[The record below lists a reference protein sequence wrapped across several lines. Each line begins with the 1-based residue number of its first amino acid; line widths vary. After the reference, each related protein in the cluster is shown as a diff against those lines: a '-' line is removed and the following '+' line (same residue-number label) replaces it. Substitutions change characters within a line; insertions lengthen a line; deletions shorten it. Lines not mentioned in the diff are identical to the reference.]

1 MEKKKYIV
9 ILIDGAADYRIAE
22 LGDRTPLQAAKK
34 PAIDYLA
41 MHGKLGM
48 VKTIPDGI
56 SPGSDTANLSILGYD
71 PGVYYSGRS
80 SLEAVSMGIKLSGN
94 DITFRCN
101 LVTLSE
107 EENYSD
113 RLMVDYSAGEITT
126 EESRTLIVDLARLL
140 DTEEIKFY
148 PGISY
153 RHLIVWKGGPDK
165 FELIPPHD
173 ISGKRIGKYLP
184 GGKYKDAILN
194 LMLKST
200 EILKDHPVNKKRISS
215 GNRPANSIWIWGEGN
230 KPRLDSFYKKYG
242 IEGSVIS
249 AVDLVKGIAICA
261 GLKAV
266 NVEGAT
272 GNIHTNFSGKA
283 KAAVDEI
290 KDGKD
295 FVYIHI
301 EAPDECGHQGDAT
314 SKVKAIEIIDEK
326 VVKVIKDSLDEMCL
340 NYKILI
346 LPDHPTPVSKM
357 THTSEPVPFL
367 IYENSNEKR
376 SLAEAKSTSKE
387 LIASNEESTNKWK
400 NSNELVNN
408 SLSGQT
414 YDEFSAQ
421 ETGLFIDKGH
431 KLLDYFFK
439 K

>member
-9 ILIDGAADYRIAE
+9 ILIDGAADYKIAE
-22 LGDRTPLQAAKK
+22 LGDKTPLRAAKK

-41 MHGKLGM
+41 MHGKVGM
-48 VKTIPDGI
+48 VKTIPDGM
-56 SPGSDTANLSILGYD
+56 SPGSDTANLSIFGYD
-71 PGVYYSGRS
+71 PRVYYSGRS
-80 SLEAVSMGIKLSGN
+80 SLEAVSMGINLSDN

-107 EENYSD
+107 AKNYND
-113 RLMVDYSAGEITT
+113 RMMVDYGAGEITT
-126 EESRTLIVDLARLL
+126 EESRVLIEDLAKLL

-148 PGISY
+148 PGVSY
-153 RHLIVWKGGPDK
+153 RHLIVWKGGPDG
-165 FELIPPHD
+165 FELTPPHD
-173 ISGKRIGKYLP
+173 ISGRRIGEYLP
-184 GGKYKDAILN
+184 GGKYKDIILS
-194 LMLKST
+194 LMLKSA
-200 EILKDHPVNKKRISS
+200 EILKDHPVNKKRISG
-215 GNRPANSIWIWGEGN
+215 GNRPANSIWIWGKGN

-283 KAAVDEI
+283 NAAINEI
-290 KDGKD
+290 KNGKD

-301 EAPDECGHQGDAT
+301 EAPDECGHQGNVT
-314 SKVKAIEIIDEK
+314 NKVKAIEIIDEK
-326 VVKVIKDSLDEMCL
+326 VVKVIKDSLDEMGVD
-340 NYKILI
+340 YKILI

-367 IYENSNEKR
+367 IYES
-376 SLAEAKSTSKE
+376 SPEAKG
-387 LIASNEESTNKWK
+387 LPEEKSANWKKSANKPA
-400 NSNELVNN
+400 NN
-408 SLSGQT
+408 SLYGKI

-421 ETGLFIDKGH
+421 ETGLFIDTGH
-431 KLLDYFFK
+431 NLLDYFFK

>member
-22 LGDRTPLQAAKK
+22 LGDKTPLQAAKK

-41 MHGKLGM
+41 MHGKVGM
-48 VKTIPDGI
+48 VKTIPDGM

-80 SLEAVSMGIKLSGN
+80 SLEAVSMGIKLSDN

-126 EESRTLIVDLARLL
+126 EESRIIIKDLARLL
-140 DTEEIKFY
+140 DTEKIKFY

-165 FELIPPHD
+165 FELTPPHD
-173 ISGKRIGKYLP
+173 ISGRRIGKYLP
-184 GGKYKDAILN
+184 GGKYKDIILS
-194 LMLKST
+194 LMLKSV

-215 GNRPANSIWIWGEGN
+215 GNRPANSIWIWGKGN

-261 GLKAV
+261 GLKV
-266 NVEGAT
+266 VKVEGAT

-301 EAPDECGHQGDAT
+301 EAPDECGHQGNAT

-326 VVKVIKDSLDEMCL
+326 VVRAIKDSLDEMGE
-340 NYKILI
+340 NYKVLI

-367 IYENSNEKR
+367 IYESSNEKR
-376 SLAEAKSTSKE
+376 SLAEVKSTNKE
-387 LIASNEESTNKWK
+387 LIANKEGSTNRWK

-408 SLSGQT
+408 SPPGQT

>member
-9 ILIDGAADYRIAE
+9 ILIDGAADYKIAE
-22 LGDRTPLQAAKK
+22 LGDKTPLQVAKK
-34 PAIDYLA
+34 PVIDYLA
-41 MHGKLGM
+41 MHGKIGV
-48 VKTIPDGI
+48 VKTIPDGM

-71 PGVYYSGRS
+71 PRIYYSGRS
-80 SLEAVSMGIKLSGN
+80 SLEAVSMGIRLSDN

-107 EENYSD
+107 AKNYSD
-113 RLMVDYSAGEITT
+113 SIMIDYSAGEIPT
-126 EESRTLIVDLARLL
+126 EESRILIKDLAKLL

-153 RHLIVWKGGPDK
+153 RHLIVWKNGPDGSNGPDG
-165 FELIPPHD
+165 FELTPPHD
-173 ISGKRIGKYLP
+173 ISGRRIEEYLP
-184 GGKYKDAILN
+184 GGKYKDTILD

-200 EILKDHPVNKKRISS
+200 GILKNHPVNKKRISA
-215 GNRPANSIWIWGEGN
+215 GKRPANSIWIWGKGS
-230 KPRLDSFYKKYG
+230 KPRLDSFNKKYG

-249 AVDLVKGIAICA
+249 AVDLIKGIAICA

-283 KAAVDEI
+283 KAVVNEI
-290 KDGKD
+290 KNGKD

-301 EAPDECGHQGDAT
+301 EAPDECGHQGNV
-314 SKVKAIEIIDEK
+314 SNKVKAIEIIDRK
-326 VVKVIKDSLDEMCL
+326 IVKGIKDSLDEMGM

-346 LPDHPTPVSKM
+346 LPDHPTPVSKL

-367 IYENSNEKR
+367 IYDSLNETKSSEMEKSSNEKK
-376 SLAEAKSTSKE
+376 SLNGKNQVEPEGKSSY
-387 LIASNEESTNKWK
+387 N
-400 NSNELVNN
+400 
-408 SLSGQT
+408 QT

-421 ETGLFIDKGH
+421 KTGLFINSGPE
-431 KLLDYFFK
+431 LLDYFIK